1 MTTSQKHTDDNE
13 STVELALTAESSRMA
28 STVVKR
34 KLRFSLE
41 SNQVFPIKHFTDM
54 SQNTMRKTWYTEE
67 DYAIEF
73 QNETCPVLHQIDR
86 GDKMPESNTLT
97 VRGLESRT
105 HQGSLRHEHNKL
117 MARVAVLN
125 EQYRQF
131 LDGEQDDELLADAY
145 LNVSIRCGHEAHS
158 MGLKDEAA
166 IKKEPKEIIMTEQQK
181 YVKHDDEP
189 AIFPASTTESSRM
202 ASTVNKR
209 TIRFSLKS
217 NQVFSIPHINDMNQ
231 HDIHETWYTEAESK
245 NIHNEICR
253 AIRQIGKGDNVTE
266 TDSLTVRGIECRTQ
280 QGTLRRKHNRN
291 MARNAVLNEQYRQYL
306 NGEWDDGLVAD
317 ASLRVS
323 SHCHCEAYWM
333 GFKDEAAIKKLKNSS
348 RTENPKYVKADNE
361 STIKRASIGKEPNE
375 TSMRIRRKMNNRG
388 GKKDL
393 RGIKGLLVRQA
404 RLPSLQKL
412 FKKVSVRSAA

>member
-13 STVELALTAESSRMA
+13 STVELAL
-28 STVVKR
+28 TVVKR

-54 SQNTMRKTWYTEE
+54 SQNAMRKKWYTEG
-67 DYAIEF
+67 DFAKDF
-73 QNETCPVLHQIDR
+73 QNEICPVLQQIDR
-86 GDKMPESNTLT
+86 GDKMPESDTLT
-97 VRGLESRT
+97 VRGLELRT

-145 LNVSIRCGHEAHS
+145 LNVSIRCGHEAHW

-166 IKKEPKEIIMTEQQK
+166 IKKEPKEIILTEHQK
-181 YVKHDDEP
+181 YVKHDDKP

-231 HDIHETWYTEAESK
+231 HDINETWYTEEESK
-245 NIHNEICR
+245 NIHNEIYW

-266 TDSLTVRGIECRTQ
+266 SDTFTVRGIECRTQ
-280 QGTLRRKHNRN
+280 QDTLRRKHNRN

-348 RTENPKYVKADNE
+348 RTENPKYVKAENE
-361 STIKRASIGKEPNE
+361 STIKTAMIEKDPNATSILILRE
-375 TSMRIRRKMNNRG
+375 INNRG

-393 RGIKGLLVRQA
+393 RGITGLVSSSA
-404 RLPSLQKL
+404 FVPKALQ
-412 FKKVSVRSAA
+412 KVSVSSAA